1 MGLREGNDILER
13 RLLDALFLALE
24 TSQLFKCGQDEATVD
39 VPWCVSTGFAVPVGF
54 LPMGAVDLHTYQR
67 GLLRCSFYHMG
78 NAKASKAERA
88 TVQAH
93 VFLLGNLNK
102 YRDRASPAN

>member
-1 MGLREGNDILER
+1 MGLREGNDMLER

-24 TSQLFKCGQDEATVD
+24 TSHLFMYSQDKATVD
-39 VPWCVSTGFAVPVGF
+39 ATWCVSTGFAVPVGF

-88 TVQAH
+88 SVQAH

-102 YRDRASPAN
+102 YRDRASPA